1 MGFAA
6 QIRRTGGDLVILLED
21 KSSATPTFDRRLGGT
36 NESLKY
42 KGVFRMEC

>member
-6 QIRRTGGDLVILLED
+6 QIRRTGGDSVILLED
-21 KSSATPTFDRRLGGT
+21 KSGVTPTFGRRLGGA

-42 KGVFRMEC
+42 KGVFLVES